1 MDARLSR
8 MLHLLI
14 HMARAE
20 GPLTSEAAAAMLNTN
35 PVVVRR
41 TLAGLREAGY
51 VISVKGHGGGWSLTR
66 GLETITMLDIHRA
79 LGENRIFALGAADP
93 APDCLVEQ
101 AVNESLE
108 DALRQAEAVLL
119 QRLSEVTLGNIAS
132 DFERRMAGPFPEGAR
147 KGDVSVRPALPEQK
161 AGEGLQGHLHH
172 EQLDRLRHSRV

>member
-1 MDARLSR
+1 

-41 TLAGLREAGY
+41 TMSGLREAGY
-51 VISVKGHGGGWSLTR
+51 VSSVKGHGGGWSLTR
-66 GLETITMLDIHRA
+66 GLESITMLDVHRA
-79 LGENRIFALGAADP
+79 LGENRIFALGPANP

-101 AVNESLE
+101 AVNGTLE

-119 QRLSEVTLGNIAS
+119 RRLSEVTLAEIAT
-132 DFERRMAGPFPEGAR
+132 DFERRMAGLSSERAANRGRSHP
-147 KGDVSVRPALPEQK
+147 KALPEPTSGVGMQTGT
-161 AGEGLQGHLHH
+161 AE
-172 EQLDRLRHSRV
+172 